1 MVPPCSSVH
10 SGAWRSWAISLQGFT
25 HFKTDDTYFLYIKHS
40 THTSTLRQA
49 VWRHGLSSQTD
60 RQTGSRTYLVFS
72 LVKGKNDALQNCCQ
86 VWIIQCRQSINHC
99 GSYYCCS
106 MSRGNITKAKLGNR
120 VTSKEYFIVRM
131 FSKKK
136 TQKWNPQMRAK
147 NSFLALWDTQGI
159 LSYRNIASTRQN
171 VLINTALCFSGQK
184 SL

>member
-10 SGAWRSWAISLQGFT
+10 WGAWRSWAISLQGFT

-131 FSKKK
+131 FSKKNTK
-136 TQKWNPQMRAK
+136 MEPTNESKEQFSSSLGYAGHPILQKH
-147 NSFLALWDTQGI
+147 S
-159 LSYRNIASTRQN
+159 
-171 VLINTALCFSGQK
+171 
-184 SL
+184 